1 MTRPELWQELIEKEL
16 AKIKEYSVWDVVLL
30 PKGAELM
37 DYCWVFA
44 KKFDRDGHI
53 TRQKAHLVGKGYS
66 QCFGINFL
74 WISVA
79 IVHFETIYT
88 ALALAAILDLKLW
101 QVNFKSTFLNAPID
115 SNIYM
120 WQSASFE
127 KVGKENWVY
136 R

>member
-1 MTRPELWQELIEKEL
+1 M
-16 AKIKEYSVWDVVLL
+16 A
-30 PKGAELM
+30 
-37 DYCWVFA
+37 F
-44 KKFDRDGHI
+44 
-53 TRQKAHLVGKGYS
+53 
-66 QCFGINFL
+66 
-74 WISVA
+74 
-79 IVHFETIYT
+79 VHFETIYT
-88 ALALAAILDLKLW
+88 ALALAALLDLKLW